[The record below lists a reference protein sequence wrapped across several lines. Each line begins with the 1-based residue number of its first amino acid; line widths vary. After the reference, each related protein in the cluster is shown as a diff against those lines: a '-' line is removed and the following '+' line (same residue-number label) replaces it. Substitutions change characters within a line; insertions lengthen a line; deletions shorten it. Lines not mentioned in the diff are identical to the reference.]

1 MVDARGSLMEKEQ
14 ASQEGGGCRIGP
26 RRPHDVLLFR
36 FLLHRRAAEYR
47 ALYVPGWALIDA
59 VSSANGTPPTA
70 GGVAPNPQKPR
81 PCEAMK
87 IFLRV
92 GRGLMTRTGT
102 AAAADPLPMGR

>member
-1 MVDARGSLMEKEQ
+1 MEKEQ
-14 ASQEGGGCRIGP
+14 ASQERGGAELV
-26 RRPHDVLLFR
+26 HDAPMTFFAVSIFV

-92 GRGLMTRTGT
+92 GRGLTTPTGT